1 MALGPH
7 TVGRKLLW
15 SIALPGLIVAL
26 LGAGYFLR
34 EMRRSVQDA
43 AHREALALAEFVAST
58 FTLPQADRAHPH
70 GAVAEVLGSDTRLL
84 RSVAE
89 ARVLTPDGRIRWSRQ
104 RGEEGTLHPEST
116 RLTVPTP
123 ETART
128 AKEGTEVIRPLG
140 GAECLG
146 CHTGDSAQRLG
157 VLQVRL
163 SEPLLSRQLSAVFH
177 VVLVA
182 TLLFGGLLTL
192 ATAIS
197 FHFFLTRPLRRL
209 TGIMRRAEEGDLLVR
224 AETRG
229 TDEISRLGA
238 AFNQMLAR
246 LTSMKADEIDT
257 HRDLA
262 LTKEKL
268 ALKEKLEE
276 RITELALLFD
286 IAHSLNSTLELPE
299 LLERITRLVVE
310 RLKIPNF
317 SIMLL
322 SADRLL
328 EVKSAWPQHRGS
340 EGLTFAIG
348 EGACGRAAE
357 TLRAVYLPDVSDRS
371 SIFARR
377 NLVGG
382 TDHGSLLAVPMVHM
396 DTLMGVMNFQRPEVA
411 GFSPEELELLMAV
424 ADQAATAVKNA
435 RLHLETVQ
443 LTMTDPLT
451 GVANRRQLFQRLEA
465 EMARSERYD
474 TPLSVL
480 MVDVDHFKRL
490 NDSEGHRAGDDAL
503 RTVSEVLRT
512 RVRKVDTIARY
523 GGEEFMVLLP
533 QTSKADAVE
542 VGEKLR
548 RAVLETPSLA
558 VATQPLGHITISIGV
573 ASYPIDATEQDT
585 LVDCVDAALY
595 GSKRGGRN
603 KVTPYEP
610 GMEIHPGRE
619 RGPHASRPA
628 DQTRPP
634 LPPTGVA
641 KA

>member
-15 SIALPGLIVAL
+15 SIALPGLIVAF
-26 LGAGYFLR
+26 LGAGFFWR
-34 EMRRSVQDA
+34 ETRRSVQDA

-70 GAVAEVLGSDTRLL
+70 SAVAEVLGSDTRLL

-89 ARVLTPDGRIRWSRQ
+89 LRVLTPDGRIRWSRQ
-104 RGEEGTLHPEST
+104 RGEEGTQHPESA
-116 RLTVPTP
+116 RLTAPTP
-123 ETART
+123 ETARS
-128 AKEGTEVIRPLG
+128 AREGTEVVRPLG
-140 GAECLG
+140 GADCAG
-146 CHTGDSAQRLG
+146 CHTGAQAQPLG

-163 SEPLLSRQLSAVFH
+163 SEPLLSRQLSAVFQNAI
-177 VVLVA
+177 VA
-182 TLLFGGLLTL
+182 TVVFGVLLAL
-192 ATAIS
+192 ATALAL
-197 FHFFLTRPLRRL
+197 HFFLTWPLRRL
-209 TGIMRRAEEGDLLVR
+209 SVIMRRAEEGDLLVR
-224 AETRG
+224 AEARG
-229 TDEISRLGA
+229 SDEISRLGA

-246 LTSMKADEIDT
+246 LTSMKVEEIDT

-276 RITELALLFD
+276 RITELSLLFD
-286 IAHSLNSTLELPE
+286 IAHSLNSTLELSE

-310 RLKIPNF
+310 RLRIPNF

-322 SADRLL
+322 TPDGLL
-328 EVKSAWPQHRGS
+328 EIRSAWPLHRGS
-340 EGLTFAIG
+340 EGLTFGIG

-371 SIFARR
+371 SVFAKR
-377 NLVGG
+377 NLVCS

-396 DTLMGVMNFQRPEVA
+396 DTLLGVMNFQRPEVA

-424 ADQAATAVKNA
+424 ADQAAMAVKNA
-435 RLHLETVQ
+435 RLHAETVL

-451 GVANRRQLFQRLEA
+451 GVPNRRHLFNQLEA
-465 EMARSERYD
+465 ELARADRYG
-474 TPLSVL
+474 TPLSIL

-490 NDSEGHRAGDDAL
+490 NDAEGHRVGDETL
-503 RTVSEVLRT
+503 RKVCDVLRT
-512 RVRKVDTIARY
+512 RVRKVDTLARY

-533 QTSKADAVE
+533 QTGKEGAFE

-548 RAVLETPSLA
+548 RAVLESPALA
-558 VATQPLGHITISIGV
+558 SASQPTGHITISIGV
-573 ASYPIDATEQDT
+573 ASFPLDASAQEK

-595 GSKRGGRN
+595 ASKRGGRN
-603 KVTPYEP
+603 KVSAYEP

-619 RGPHASRPA
+619 RGPHAATRPA
-628 DQTRPP
+628 A
-634 LPPTGVA
+634 LPPSGLA

>member
-15 SIALPGLIVAL
+15 SIALPGLIVAM
-26 LGAGYFLR
+26 LGAGYFWR
-34 EMRRSVQDA
+34 ETRRAVQEA

-58 FTLPQADRAHPH
+58 FALPQADRAHPH
-70 GAVAEVLGSDTRLL
+70 SAVAEVLTSDTRLL
-84 RSVAE
+84 RPVE
-89 ARVLTPDGRIRWSRQ
+89 ELRVLTPDGRIRWSRQ
-104 RGEEGTLHPEST
+104 PGEEGTLHPDRA
-116 RLTVPTP
+116 RLTAPSP
-123 ETART
+123 EMART
-128 AKEGTEVIRPLG
+128 ARDGTEVVRPLG
-140 GAECLG
+140 GAECAG
-146 CHTGDSAQRLG
+146 CHTGADAQRLG

-163 SEPLLSRQLSAVFH
+163 SEPLLSRQLSVVFH
-177 VVLVA
+177 GSMVGTLV
-182 TLLFGGLLTL
+182 FGFILAL
-192 ATAIS
+192 ATGLS
-197 FHFFLTRPLRRL
+197 LHFFLTRPLRRL
-209 TGIMRRAEEGDLLVR
+209 TAIMRRAEEGDFLVR
-224 AETRG
+224 AEARG
-229 TDEISRLGA
+229 TDEISQLSA

-246 LTSMKADEIDT
+246 LTSMKVEEIDT

-262 LTKEKL
+262 VTKEKL

-276 RITELALLFD
+276 RITELSLLFD
-286 IAHSLNSTLELPE
+286 VAHSLNATLDLHEMF
-299 LLERITRLVVE
+299 ERITRLVVE

-317 SIMLL
+317 SIMLRN
-322 SADRLL
+322 AEGLL
-328 EVKSAWPQHRGS
+328 EIRSAWPHHRGS

-371 SIFARR
+371 SVFAKR

-396 DTLMGVMNFQRPEVA
+396 DAVLGVMNFQRPEVA

-435 RLHLETVQ
+435 RLHAETVL

-451 GVANRRQLFQRLEA
+451 GVPNRRHLFSRLES
-465 EMARSERYD
+465 ELARAERYS
-474 TPLSVL
+474 TPLSIL

-490 NDSEGHRAGDDAL
+490 NDAAGHRAGDETL
-503 RTVSEVLRT
+503 RVVCDVLRT
-512 RVRKVDTIARY
+512 RVRKVDTLARY

-533 QTSKADAVE
+533 QTAKEGALE

-548 RAVLETPSLA
+548 RAVLETAALA
-558 VATQPLGHITISIGV
+558 APTQPTGHITISIGV
-573 ASYPIDATEQDT
+573 ASFPLDAKEQET

-595 GSKRGGRN
+595 ASKRNGRN
-603 KVTPYEP
+603 KVSAYEP

-619 RGPHASRPA
+619 RGPHATPPA
-628 DQTRPP
+628 AEGALA
-634 LPPTGVA
+634 LPPKGVA